1 MSLKKYL
8 KGVNNKKQLIDE
20 LLDIIINDSELKSR
34 KLKQLKVDSV
44 NDVFD
49 EFISIGNMAY
59 SNGDVTLYKHF
70 MDSLFYLIDN
80 EPNDILKKDI
90 FNNMVHFMN
99 MCIEHNNQLLYSII
113 LDNIQ
118 NQILKTKDTHIAYD
132 YVTFLEIF
140 INNALRRDFTGG
152 VIKTLQAF
160 ININHHFT
168 NNSMQ
173 LNSVNLKN
181 FIIEL
186 CAKKMQSVNLD
197 EDAKKLIMVL
207 SQEVMKNTD
216 NYELDPLNQH
226 ASVSQ
231 GGNIES
237 YLNARAR

>member
-1 MSLKKYL
+1 
-8 KGVNNKKQLIDE
+8 
-20 LLDIIINDSELKSR
+20 
-34 KLKQLKVDSV
+34 
-44 NDVFD
+44 
-49 EFISIGNMAY
+49 
-59 SNGDVTLYKHF
+59 
-70 MDSLFYLIDN
+70 
-80 EPNDILKKDI
+80 
-90 FNNMVHFMN
+90 

-132 YVTFLEIF
+132 YVIFLEIF

-160 ININHHFT
+160 ININHHFN

-216 NYELDPLNQH
+216 NYELDPLNMH